1 MVEEA
6 IAKAAVLIEA
16 LPYIRRFRGKTVV
29 VKLGGS
35 FMDVPEDL
43 EAVCTDIAFM
53 RAVDID
59 PVVVHGGGKAITRAM
74 EDAGLKAK
82 FVGGLRYTGPEEL
95 RIVEDVLATDIN
107 RQIVR
112 LLEQA
117 GAKAEGLTSKTRCP
131 LKAEPLAASGG
142 PDLGLVGKVIAVDA
156 LLLRGLCDLGTIPV
170 IAPIACG
177 VPVAQ
182 APLPGPSVEARHAV
196 PRPQP
201 GAAVPQKYNCNADE
215 AASAVARALEA
226 EKLVNVSDT
235 HGIRER
241 PDDAASL
248 LSHISEAD
256 ARRLLAAGIIS
267 GGMIP
272 KVETLLEALKGGVKQ
287 CHIVSGRVPHS
298 LLLEIYTDRGVGT
311 EIAP

>member
-1 MVEEA
+1 MEQA
-6 IAKAAVLIEA
+6 IVKAAVLIEA
-16 LPYIRRFRGKTVV
+16 LPYIRRFRGKTIV

-43 EAVCTDIAFM
+43 KAVCTDIAFM

-74 EDAGLKAK
+74 EDAGLEAR

-95 RIVEDVLATDIN
+95 RIVEDVLASVIN
-107 RQIVR
+107 RDIVR
-112 LLEQA
+112 LLEEA
-117 GAKAEGLTSKTRCP
+117 GAKAESLTSKGRCA
-131 LKAEPLAASGG
+131 LKAVPLSAPGEA
-142 PDLGLVGKVIAVDA
+142 DLGLVGKVVSVDS

-177 VPVAQ
+177 TNG
-182 APLPGPSVEARHAV
+182 L
-196 PRPQP
+196 
-201 GAAVPQKYNCNADE
+201 KFNCNADE
-215 AASAVARALEA
+215 AASAVARAMGA
-226 EKLVNVSDT
+226 EKLINVSDT
-235 HGIRER
+235 HGIRQK
-241 PDDAASL
+241 PDDETSL
-248 LSHISEAD
+248 LSHISEPEAE
-256 ARRLLAAGIIS
+256 RLLAEGVIS

-272 KVETLLEALKGGVKQ
+272 KVRTLLEALKGGVRK

-311 EIAP
+311 EIVP

>member
-1 MVEEA
+1 MQDA
-6 IAKAAVLIEA
+6 ITKAAVLIEA
-16 LPYIRRFRGKTVV
+16 MPYIRRFRGKTVV

-43 EAVCTDIAFM
+43 EAVCSDIAFM

-74 EDAGLKAK
+74 EEAGLKARW
-82 FVGGLRYTGPEEL
+82 VSGLRYTGPEEL

-107 RQIVR
+107 RQIVG
-112 LLEQA
+112 LLETA
-117 GAKAEGLTSKTRCP
+117 GAKAEALTSKTRCA
-131 LKAEPLAASGG
+131 LRAERMTAADGA
-142 PDLGLVGKVIAVDA
+142 DLGLVGKVTSVDA

-170 IAPIACG
+170 IAPIG
-177 VPVAQ
+177 V
-182 APLPGPSVEARHAV
+182 
-196 PRPQP
+196 
-201 GAAVPQKYNCNADE
+201 GAGGEKYNCNADE
-215 AASAVARALEA
+215 AASAVARAMGA

-241 PDDAASL
+241 ADDEASL
-248 LSHISEAD
+248 LSHICEAD
-256 ARRLLAAGIIS
+256 ALRLLASGVIS

-272 KVETLLEALKGGVKQ
+272 KVQTILEALKGGVKKA
-287 CHIVSGRVPHS
+287 HIVSGRVPHS

-311 EIAP
+311 EIVP

>member
-1 MVEEA
+1 MEQA

-16 LPYIRRFRGKTVV
+16 LPYIRRFRGKTIV

-43 EAVCTDIAFM
+43 KAVCTDIAFM

-74 EDAGLKAK
+74 EDAGLEAR

-95 RIVEDVLATDIN
+95 RIVEDVLASVIN
-107 RQIVR
+107 RDIVR
-112 LLEQA
+112 LLEEA
-117 GAKAEGLTSKTRCP
+117 GAKAESLTSKGRCA
-131 LKAEPLAASGG
+131 LKAVPLSAPGEA
-142 PDLGLVGKVIAVDA
+142 DLGLVGKVVSVDS

-177 VPVAQ
+177 TN
-182 APLPGPSVEARHAV
+182 G
-196 PRPQP
+196 
-201 GAAVPQKYNCNADE
+201 QKFNCNADE
-215 AASAVARALEA
+215 AASAVARAMGA

-235 HGIRER
+235 HGIRQK
-241 PDDAASL
+241 PDDETSL
-248 LSHISEAD
+248 LSHISEPEAE
-256 ARRLLAAGIIS
+256 RLLESGVIS

-272 KVETLLEALKGGVKQ
+272 KVRTLLEALKGGVKK

-311 EIAP
+311 EIVP

>member
-1 MVEEA
+1 MEEA

-16 LPYIRRFRGKTVV
+16 LPYIRRFRDKIVI

-35 FMDVPEDL
+35 FMDVPADL

-53 RAVDID
+53 RAVGIH

-82 FVGGLRYTGPEEL
+82 FVNGLRYTGPEEL

-117 GAKAEGLTSKTRCP
+117 GAKAEGLTSKGRCP
-131 LKAEPLAASGG
+131 LKAEPLSVAGG
-142 PDLGLVGKVIAVDA
+142 PDLGLVGKVVAVDA

-170 IAPIACG
+170 IAPIGC
-177 VPVAQ
+177 
-182 APLPGPSVEARHAV
+182 
-196 PRPQP
+196 
-201 GAAVPQKYNCNADE
+201 AADGRKFNCNADE
-215 AASAVARALEA
+215 SASAVARAMEA

-235 HGIRER
+235 HGIRRR
-241 PDDAASL
+241 PDDEASL
-248 LSHISEAD
+248 LSHVSESEVQQLIAD
-256 ARRLLAAGIIS
+256 GVIT

-272 KVETLLEALKGGVKQ
+272 KVQTLLEALKGGVRK

-311 EIAP
+311 EISP

>member
-1 MVEEA
+1 MQDA
-6 IAKAAVLIEA
+6 ITKAAVLIEA
-16 LPYIRRFRGKTVV
+16 IPYIRRFRGKTVV

-74 EDAGLKAK
+74 EEAGLVARW
-82 FVGGLRYTGPEEL
+82 VDGLRYTGPEEL

-107 RQIVR
+107 RQIVG
-112 LLEQA
+112 LLENA
-117 GAKAEGLTSKTRCP
+117 GAKAEALTSKTRCA
-131 LKAEPLAASGG
+131 LRAERMAGAAGA
-142 PDLGLVGKVIAVDA
+142 DLGLVGKVTSVDA

-170 IAPIACG
+170 IAPIG
-177 VPVAQ
+177 I
-182 APLPGPSVEARHAV
+182 
-196 PRPQP
+196 
-201 GAAVPQKYNCNADE
+201 GAGGEKYNCNADE

-241 PDDAASL
+241 ADDEASL
-248 LSHISEAD
+248 LSHLSEDD
-256 ARRLLAAGIIS
+256 ALRLLASGVIS

-272 KVETLLEALKGGVKQ
+272 KVQTILEALKGGVKKA
-287 CHIVSGRVPHS
+287 HIVSGRVPHS

-311 EIAP
+311 EIVP

>member
-1 MVEEA
+1 MEQA
-6 IAKAAVLIEA
+6 IQKAAVLTEA
-16 LPYIRRFRGKTVV
+16 LPYIRRFRGKTFV

-43 EAVCTDIAFM
+43 LAVCADIAFM

-59 PVVVHGGGKAITRAM
+59 PVIVHGGGKAITRAM
-74 EDAGLKAK
+74 EEAGLKAT
-82 FVGGLRYTGPEEL
+82 FVQGLRYTGPEEL
-95 RIVEDVLATDIN
+95 RIVEDVLATDVN
-107 RQIVR
+107 RQIVD
-112 LLEQA
+112 LLQGA
-117 GAKAEGLTSKTRCP
+117 GAQAESLTSKTRCA
-131 LKAEPLAASGG
+131 LKAEPISAAGG
-142 PDLGLVGKVIAVDA
+142 PDVGLVGKVTSVDA

-170 IAPIACG
+170 IAPIA
-177 VPVAQ
+177 
-182 APLPGPSVEARHAV
+182 L
-196 PRPQP
+196 
-201 GAAVPQKYNCNADE
+201 GAGNTKYNCNADE
-215 AASAVARALEA
+215 AASAVARALQA

-241 PDDAASL
+241 PADAESL

-256 ARRLLAAGIIS
+256 AERLLAAGVIS

-272 KVETLLEALKGGVKQ
+272 KVQTLLEALKGGVGK

-311 EIAP
+311 EIVP

>member
-1 MVEEA
+1 MQDA
-6 IAKAAVLIEA
+6 ITKAAVLIEA
-16 LPYIRRFRGKTVV
+16 MPYIRRFRGKTVV

-43 EAVCTDIAFM
+43 EAVCSDIAFM

-74 EDAGLKAK
+74 EEAGLKARW
-82 FVGGLRYTGPEEL
+82 VNGLRYTGPEEL

-107 RQIVR
+107 RQIVG
-112 LLEQA
+112 LLEKA
-117 GAKAEGLTSKTRCP
+117 GAKAEALTSKTRCA
-131 LKAEPLAASGG
+131 LRAERMTGADGA
-142 PDLGLVGKVIAVDA
+142 DLGLVGKVTSVDA

-170 IAPIACG
+170 IAPIG
-177 VPVAQ
+177 V
-182 APLPGPSVEARHAV
+182 
-196 PRPQP
+196 
-201 GAAVPQKYNCNADE
+201 GAAGEKYNCNADE
-215 AASAVARALEA
+215 AASAVARALGA

-241 PDDAASL
+241 ADDEASL
-248 LSHISEAD
+248 LSHLSEDD
-256 ARRLLAAGIIS
+256 ALRLLASGVIS

-272 KVETLLEALKGGVKQ
+272 KVQTILDALKGGVKKA
-287 CHIVSGRVPHS
+287 HIVSGRVPHS

-311 EIAP
+311 EIVP

>member
-1 MVEEA
+1 MEQA

-16 LPYIRRFRGKTVV
+16 LPYIRRFHDKIVV

-35 FMDVPEDL
+35 FMDVPDDL
-43 EAVCTDIAFM
+43 GAVCTDIAFM

-74 EDAGLKAK
+74 EEAGLKAK

-131 LKAEPLAASGG
+131 LKAEPLSASGG
-142 PDLGLVGKVIAVDA
+142 PDLGLVGKVVAVDA

-177 VPVAQ
+177 A
-182 APLPGPSVEARHAV
+182 G
-196 PRPQP
+196 
-201 GAAVPQKYNCNADE
+201 GQKYNCNADE

-241 PDDAASL
+241 PDDEASL
-248 LSHISEAD
+248 LSHISESD

-272 KVETLLEALKGGVKQ
+272 KVETLLEALKGGVRK
-287 CHIVSGRVPHS
+287 CHVVSGRVPHS

>member
-1 MVEEA
+1 MKEA

-16 LPYIRRFRGKTVV
+16 LPYIRRFRGKTIV

-43 EAVCTDIAFM
+43 EAVCSDIAFM

-95 RIVEDVLATDIN
+95 RIVEDVLATDVN
-107 RQIVR
+107 HQIVD
-112 LLEQA
+112 LLVKA
-117 GAKAEGLTSKTRCP
+117 GAKAESLTSKGLCP
-131 LKAEPLAASGG
+131 LKAGPLLTPGG
-142 PDLGLVGKVIAVDA
+142 PDLGLVGKVFGVDA

-170 IAPIACG
+170 LAPIGC
-177 VPVAQ
+177 
-182 APLPGPSVEARHAV
+182 
-196 PRPQP
+196 
-201 GAAVPQKYNCNADE
+201 AADGQKYNCNADE
-215 AASAVARALEA
+215 AASAVARAMNA
-226 EKLVNVSDT
+226 EKLINVSDT

-241 PDDAASL
+241 PDDEKSL
-248 LSHISEAD
+248 LSNLSEAD
-256 ARRLLAAGIIS
+256 ARRLLASGVIS

-272 KVETLLEALKGGVKQ
+272 KVQTLLEALKGGVRK
-287 CHIVSGRVPHS
+287 CHIISGRVPHS

>member
-1 MVEEA
+1 MQDA

-74 EDAGLKAK
+74 EEAGLKAR

-95 RIVEDVLATDIN
+95 RIVEDVLATDVN
-107 RQIVR
+107 RQIVG
-112 LLEQA
+112 LLEKA
-117 GAKAEGLTSKTRCP
+117 GAKAEGLTSKTRCA
-131 LKAEPLAASGG
+131 LRAEKMAGAGG
-142 PDLGLVGKVIAVDA
+142 ADLGLVGKVTSVDA

-170 IAPIACG
+170 IAPIAVG
-177 VPVAQ
+177 Q
-182 APLPGPSVEARHAV
+182 GGE
-196 PRPQP
+196 
-201 GAAVPQKYNCNADE
+201 KYNCNADE

-241 PDDAASL
+241 PDDEQSL
-248 LSHISEAD
+248 LSHISEGD
-256 ARRLLAAGIIS
+256 AQRLLKSGIVS

-272 KVETLLEALKGGVKQ
+272 KVQTILEALKGGVKKA
-287 CHIVSGRVPHS
+287 HIVSGRVPHS

-311 EIAP
+311 EIVP

>member
-1 MVEEA
+1 MQEA
-6 IAKAAVLIEA
+6 ITKAAVLIEA
-16 LPYIRRFRGKTVV
+16 MPYIRRFRGKTVV

-43 EAVCTDIAFM
+43 EAVCSDIAFM

-74 EDAGLKAK
+74 EEAGLKARW
-82 FVGGLRYTGPEEL
+82 VNGLRYTGPEEL

-107 RQIVR
+107 RQIVG
-112 LLEQA
+112 LLEKA
-117 GAKAEGLTSKTRCP
+117 GAKAEALTSKTRCA
-131 LKAEPLAASGG
+131 LKAERMTAADGA
-142 PDLGLVGKVIAVDA
+142 DLGLVGKVVSVDA

-170 IAPIACG
+170 IAPIG
-177 VPVAQ
+177 V
-182 APLPGPSVEARHAV
+182 
-196 PRPQP
+196 
-201 GAAVPQKYNCNADE
+201 GAGGEKYNCNADE
-215 AASAVARALEA
+215 AASAVARAMEA

-241 PDDAASL
+241 AEDEASL
-248 LSHISEAD
+248 LSHLTEAD
-256 ARRLLAAGIIS
+256 AQRLLASGVIS

-272 KVETLLEALKGGVKQ
+272 KVQTILEALKGGVKKA
-287 CHIVSGRVPHS
+287 HIVSGRVPHS

-311 EIAP
+311 EIVP

>member
-1 MVEEA
+1 MQEA
-6 IAKAAVLIEA
+6 ITKAAVLIEA
-16 LPYIRRFRGKTVV
+16 MPYIRRFRGKTVV

-43 EAVCTDIAFM
+43 EAVCSDIAFM

-74 EDAGLKAK
+74 EEAGLKARW
-82 FVGGLRYTGPEEL
+82 VSGLRYTGPEEL

-107 RQIVR
+107 RQIVG
-112 LLEQA
+112 LLEKA
-117 GAKAEGLTSKTRCP
+117 GAKAEALTSKTRCA
-131 LKAEPLAASGG
+131 LRAERMTGADGA
-142 PDLGLVGKVIAVDA
+142 DLGLVGKVTSVDA

-170 IAPIACG
+170 IAPIG
-177 VPVAQ
+177 V
-182 APLPGPSVEARHAV
+182 
-196 PRPQP
+196 
-201 GAAVPQKYNCNADE
+201 GAGGEKFNCNADE
-215 AASAVARALEA
+215 AASAVARALGA

-241 PDDAASL
+241 ADDEASL
-248 LSHISEAD
+248 LSHLSEDD
-256 ARRLLAAGIIS
+256 ALRLLASGVIS

-272 KVETLLEALKGGVKQ
+272 KVQTILDALKGGVKKA
-287 CHIVSGRVPHS
+287 HIVSGRVPHS

-311 EIAP
+311 EIVP

>member
-1 MVEEA
+1 MEEA
-6 IAKAAVLIEA
+6 IAKAAVLSEA
-16 LPYIRRFRGKTVV
+16 LPYIRRFRGKTFV

-43 EAVCTDIAFM
+43 EAVCADIAFM

-59 PVVVHGGGKAITRAM
+59 PVIIHGGGKAITRAM
-74 EDAGLKAK
+74 EEAGLKARW
-82 FVGGLRYTGPEEL
+82 VNGLRYTGPEEL
-95 RIVEDVLATDIN
+95 RIVEDVLATDVN
-107 RQIVR
+107 RQIVE
-112 LLEQA
+112 LLQKA

-131 LKAEPLAASGG
+131 LKAERMTGDGG
-142 PDLGLVGKVIAVDA
+142 ADLGLVGRVIGVDA

-170 IAPIACG
+170 LSPIGCG
-177 VPVAQ
+177 AD
-182 APLPGPSVEARHAV
+182 G
-196 PRPQP
+196 
-201 GAAVPQKYNCNADE
+201 QKYNCNADE
-215 AASAVARALEA
+215 AASAVARAMEA

-241 PDDAASL
+241 PADEASL

-256 ARRLLAAGIIS
+256 AERLLSTGVIS

-272 KVETLLEALKGGVKQ
+272 KVQTLLEALKGGVKK

-298 LLLEIYTDRGVGT
+298 LLLEIYTDCGVGT
-311 EIAP
+311 EIVP

>member
-1 MVEEA
+1 MQDA
-6 IAKAAVLIEA
+6 ITKAAVLIEA
-16 LPYIRRFRGKTVV
+16 MPYIRRFRGKTVV

-43 EAVCTDIAFM
+43 EAVCSDIAFM

-74 EDAGLKAK
+74 EDAGLVAWW
-82 FVGGLRYTGPEEL
+82 VDGLRYTGPEEL

-107 RQIVR
+107 RQIVG
-112 LLEQA
+112 LLEKA
-117 GAKAEGLTSKTRCP
+117 GAKAEALTSKTRCA
-131 LKAEPLAASGG
+131 LRAERMAGAAGA
-142 PDLGLVGKVIAVDA
+142 DLGLVGKVTSVDA

-170 IAPIACG
+170 IAPIG
-177 VPVAQ
+177 I
-182 APLPGPSVEARHAV
+182 
-196 PRPQP
+196 
-201 GAAVPQKYNCNADE
+201 GAGGEKYNCNADE
-215 AASAVARALEA
+215 AASAVARALGA

-241 PDDAASL
+241 ADDEASL
-248 LSHISEAD
+248 LSHLSEDD
-256 ARRLLAAGIIS
+256 ALRLLASGVIS

-272 KVETLLEALKGGVKQ
+272 KVQTILDALKGGVKKA
-287 CHIVSGRVPHS
+287 HIVSGRVPHS

-311 EIAP
+311 EIVP

>member
-1 MVEEA
+1 MQDA
-6 IAKAAVLIEA
+6 ITKAAVLIEA

-74 EDAGLKAK
+74 EEAGLEAK
-82 FVGGLRYTGPEEL
+82 FVDGLRYTGPEEL

-142 PDLGLVGKVIAVDA
+142 PNLGLVGKVVAVDA

-177 VPVAQ
+177 RD
-182 APLPGPSVEARHAV
+182 G
-196 PRPQP
+196 
-201 GAAVPQKYNCNADE
+201 QKYNCNADE

-241 PDDAASL
+241 PDNESSL
-248 LSHISEAD
+248 LSHISETD
-256 ARRLLAAGIIS
+256 ARRLLASGVIS

-272 KVETLLEALKGGVKQ
+272 KVETLLEALKGGVRQ
-287 CHIVSGRVPHS
+287 CHVVSGRVPHS

>member
-1 MVEEA
+1 MQEA

-16 LPYIRRFRGKTVV
+16 IPYIRRFRGKTVV

-74 EDAGLKAK
+74 QEAGLAPR

-95 RIVEDVLATDIN
+95 RIVEDVLASVVN
-107 RQIVR
+107 PQIVR

-131 LKAEPLAASGG
+131 LRAERLAGPGG
-142 PDLGLVGKVIAVDA
+142 ADLGLVGRATGVDD

-170 IAPIACG
+170 IAPIAVASDRPPPG
-177 VPVAQ
+177 VA
-182 APLPGPSVEARHAV
+182 
-196 PRPQP
+196 
-201 GAAVPQKYNCNADE
+201 GAAAPPKYNCNADE
-215 AASAVARALEA
+215 AASAVARALGA

-248 LSHISEAD
+248 LSHISESD
-256 ARRLLAAGIIS
+256 AERLLESGVIS

-272 KVETLLEALKGGVKQ
+272 KVQTCLEALKGGVRK
-287 CHIVSGRVPHS
+287 CHIISGRVPHS

-311 EIAP
+311 EIVP

>member
-1 MVEEA
+1 MEEEA

-16 LPYIRRFRGKTVV
+16 LPYIRRFRGRVVV

-35 FMDVPEDL
+35 FMDVPDDL
-43 EAVCTDIAFM
+43 QAVCADIAFM

-74 EDAGLKAK
+74 EEAGLKARW
-82 FVGGLRYTGPEEL
+82 VGGLRYTGPEEL
-95 RIVEDVLATDIN
+95 RIVEDVLATDVN
-107 RQIVR
+107 RQIVA
-112 LLEQA
+112 LLEEA
-117 GAKAEGLTSKTRCP
+117 GAKAEALTSKTRCP
-131 LKAEPLAASGG
+131 LKAERLAGAGG
-142 PDLGLVGKVIAVDA
+142 EDLGLVGKVVGVDA

-170 IAPIACG
+170 IAPIGCG
-177 VPVAQ
+177 AD
-182 APLPGPSVEARHAV
+182 G
-196 PRPQP
+196 
-201 GAAVPQKYNCNADE
+201 QKFNCNADE
-215 AASAVARALEA
+215 AASAVARALGA

-241 PDDAASL
+241 PDDETSL
-248 LSHISEAD
+248 LSQLSEPQAQE
-256 ARRLLAAGIIS
+256 LLRAGVIT

-272 KVETLLEALKGGVKQ
+272 KVQTCLEALKGGVRK
-287 CHIVSGRVPHS
+287 CHIISGRVPHS

>member
-1 MVEEA
+1 MQDA

-43 EAVCTDIAFM
+43 EAICADIAFM

-74 EDAGLKAK
+74 EEAGLEAR

-95 RIVEDVLATDIN
+95 RIVEDVLATDVN
-107 RQIVR
+107 RQIVG
-112 LLEQA
+112 LLEKA
-117 GAKAEGLTSKTRCP
+117 GAKAEGLTSKTRCA
-131 LKAEPLAASGG
+131 LRAEKMAGAGG
-142 PDLGLVGKVIAVDA
+142 ADLGLVGKVTSVDA

-170 IAPIACG
+170 IAPIAVG
-177 VPVAQ
+177 Q
-182 APLPGPSVEARHAV
+182 GGE
-196 PRPQP
+196 
-201 GAAVPQKYNCNADE
+201 KYNCNADE

-235 HGIRER
+235 HGVRER
-241 PDDAASL
+241 PDDEQSL
-248 LSHISEAD
+248 LSHISEGD
-256 ARRLLAAGIIS
+256 AQRFLKSGIIS

-272 KVETLLEALKGGVKQ
+272 KVQTILEALKGGVRKA
-287 CHIVSGRVPHS
+287 HIVSGRVPHS

-311 EIAP
+311 EIVP